1 MDVAKIGLGCVT
13 FGREISET
21 ESFQLLDYA
30 FEKGINFLDTASAY
44 GDGNS
49 EKIIGKWLAKNP
61 AAAPTTTIASKVLPP
76 YSPAK
81 IHEVVEE
88 SLNRL
93 QVSSLDLFYLHNRDA
108 SAACPETLQTLD
120 RLVGE
125 GKIESLGVS
134 NFNQAELETI
144 LKVQDENDF
153 VRLSA
158 IQNNFNYAV
167 SDMSPEFRDYCSR
180 EEIQVITY
188 SPLGAGFLTGKHREK
203 VESGSRFDL
212 IPGHQDVYFHE
223 PSRNRLARLEEV
235 AAQFD
240 LSQAHLALSWAF
252 HQAGIHTIL
261 VGGRKREHIDQALS
275 ARQAHLSEAFE
286 ALETTHSDAL

>member
-61 AAAPTTTIASKVLPP
+61 VAASTATIASKILPP
-76 YSPAK
+76 YSPEK

-120 RLVGE
+120 QLVGE
-125 GKIESLGVS
+125 GKIQSLGVS
-134 NFNQAELETI
+134 NHLQ
-144 LKVQDENDF
+144 
-153 VRLSA
+153 SA
-158 IQNNFNYAV
+158 
-167 SDMSPEFRDYCSR
+167 RSR
-180 EEIQVITY
+180 I
-188 SPLGAGFLTGKHREK
+188 SHRETPG
-203 VESGSRFDL
+203 ES
-212 IPGHQDVYFHE
+212 
-223 PSRNRLARLEEV
+223 
-235 AAQFD
+235 
-240 LSQAHLALSWAF
+240 
-252 HQAGIHTIL
+252 
-261 VGGRKREHIDQALS
+261 
-275 ARQAHLSEAFE
+275 
-286 ALETTHSDAL
+286 